1 MKWHIAIPTPAFKKK
16 KSFYSNQGGEAL
28 PLVPSAMP
36 VTVVSA
42 RICQRGP
49 KRGSEATE
57 QWEVFFFPLPR
68 YIREIF

>member
-1 MKWHIAIPTPAFKKK
+1 MKWHIAIPTPPLKKK
-16 KSFYSNQGGEAL
+16 NPFTPNQGGEAL

-57 QWEVFFFPLPR
+57 QWEVFFPLPR
-68 YIREIF
+68 